1 MPDNNSDPAA
11 ASPTGGDTSK
21 VATPKPKKRPPNKK
35 PAADGAPA
43 EGAGRP
49 RSNSKNKR
57 KPRSPHASPHASPQ
71 LKPAAPPVDGAGPE
85 ALPKP
90 KKRPPKKKPAPAD
103 GQPTEQGE
111 PSSPEAAVSPKKK
124 KAPKKKAA
132 GAAAES
138 AVDGAEGETAMPTPK
153 KKNKKKQQPSATKA
167 DDAADP
173 NADDDAEPLSA
184 EEAAAQ
190 KIMKQ
195 VEFYFSEEN
204 LPSDKFL
211 LKKLDGDQTVTLDTI
226 MSFKRIKKLSA
237 DADTVRSAINQSAI
251 VHVCADGNRVGRIEP
266 LELEAS
272 HEEVNDR
279 TVIAQNLP
287 ADASIDS
294 LTELFSKVG
303 LVRVVRVK
311 HPGQEHDLNFQ
322 VNVRG
327 GGSFAVIEYDTPDLA
342 TRAAEQLTEKN
353 NWRNGLLVTRVTKM
367 SPAKKVKPE
376 KKLQIPSGFD
386 SAEPV
391 NFEEGALEEGI
402 ITAVKDSFA
411 FATPCVPEAASEAEA
426 AEGDCAAC
434 GYYKQKDSGFE
445 AAASAKKSKG
455 KGKVKPPY
463 TVFVHQGNLSKS
475 QTDEIET
482 ICKELPVARSYT
494 SKYSSKGKGG
504 GKGKTSQL
512 WSLMTVGAKVS
523 YILSRN
529 PDQQGPV
536 GKDVKLLAL
545 SPDYV
550 MPRARSNSYEPP
562 VSTGGERPRRLMLTK
577 KNAEPGLGTPEIVIS
592 GEGKQSVGPLRDG
605 DGQYACS
612 NKGFEGPFK
621 RSNIERG
628 IKPKPEPEPEA
639 EEDGAIGEDDEGV
652 RGSSTHV
659 DLKNLKDSGS
669 GDLTAEEFAALRAK
683 TKTAKDVAK
692 NMTPEQQAAYGCKP
706 GVAASAVREDSD
718 DSDDEG
724 ADFGNMG
731 GEGAGALLGD
741 Y

>member
-11 ASPTGGDTSK
+11 ASPGGDTNK

-49 RSNSKNKR
+49 RSNSKNKK
-57 KPRSPHASPHASPQ
+57 KPRSPHTSPQ
-71 LKPAAPPVDGAGPE
+71 LKPAVPPVDGAGLE

-90 KKRPPKKKPAPAD
+90 APKKRSPKKKPAPAEEGD
-103 GQPTEQGE
+103 
-111 PSSPEAAVSPKKK
+111 PSPPEAAASPKKK

-138 AVDGAEGETAMPTPK
+138 AVDGAEGETATPTPTK
-153 KKNKKKQQPSATKA
+153 KKKKKQQPSATKA

-173 NADDDAEPLSA
+173 NADDGAEPLSPG
-184 EEAAAQ
+184 EAAAQ

-251 VHVCADGNRVGRIEP
+251 VHVCEDGNRVGRIEP

-272 HEEVNDR
+272 REEVNDR

-287 ADASIDS
+287 VDASIDS

-311 HPGQEHDLNFQ
+311 HPGQEHDLNFE

-327 GGSFAVIEYDTPDLA
+327 GGSFAVVEYDTPDLA
-342 TRAAEQLTEKN
+342 TKAAEQLTEKN
-353 NWRNGLLVTRVTKM
+353 NWRNGLLVKRVTKM

-376 KKLQIPSGFD
+376 KKLQIPSSFD

-402 ITAVKDSFA
+402 ITAVKDNFA
-411 FATPCVPEAASEAEA
+411 FATPCVQEAAAEAEA
-426 AEGDCAAC
+426 AEGNCAAC

-445 AAASAKKSKG
+445 AAASAAKSKG

-482 ICKELPVARSYT
+482 LCKELPVARSYT

-512 WSLMTVGAKVS
+512 WSLMSVGAKVS

-529 PDQQGPV
+529 QDQQGPV
-536 GKDVKLLAL
+536 GKDVKLLAV
-545 SPDYV
+545 SPDFV

-577 KNAEPGLGTPEIVIS
+577 KNAEPGLGTPEIRIE
-592 GEGKQSVGPLRDG
+592 GEGKQSIGPSRDG

-621 RSNIERG
+621 RPNIARG

-639 EEDGAIGEDDEGV
+639 EEDGAIGEDEEGV

-724 ADFGNMG
+724 ADFGDMG